1 MRTQIKKNSLV
12 FLSFL
17 CYFNANAQDFKNLDF
32 NEVTNGKLD
41 HWTLE
46 GDGTY
51 DLITVDTLFDT
62 VTLYDGGNTFVKL
75 YTDDTSKIQS
85 AKLVQRAKYEG
96 KYIKDI
102 RIKELF
108 MSNDTTRSRLAGLY
122 IKMYYWD
129 TALNSRRYIYTSGYP
144 FTDSR
149 APRYPDTIGLF
160 SYNGGLEFPAPDFT
174 TRVDSI
180 EINFDIF
187 DFTNP
192 QFKQTLY
199 FDDLQLIYA
208 TASVD
213 IPDKLE
219 SKLYPNPAENI
230 AKLEFTNNE
239 LKRVYVTDL
248 SGRIVLE
255 ITTSKSSLD
264 LDISSWFEGLYTI
277 RCVSENKTSIHKLI
291 KQ

>member
-1 MRTQIKKNSLV
+1 MKAILILIITLISYVNSH
-12 FLSFL
+12 
-17 CYFNANAQDFKNLDF
+17 AQDFKNLDF
-32 NEVTNGKLD
+32 SEVTNGKLD

-108 MSNDTTRSRLAGLY
+108 MSNDTTRRRLAGLY

-174 TRVDSI
+174 DRIDSI
-180 EINFDIF
+180 EISFYVFDYVY
-187 DFTNP
+187 P
-192 QFKQTLY
+192 QFKQQLY
-199 FDDLQLIYA
+199 FDDLELIYA
-208 TASVD
+208 TASAGK
-213 IPDKLE
+213 PDKLE
-219 SKLYPNPAENI
+219 SKLYPNPAENKI
-230 AKLEFTNNE
+230 TLEFTDNE
-239 LKRVYVTDL
+239 PKEIFITDL
-248 SGRIVLE
+248 TGKVILE
-255 ITTSKSSLD
+255 TVTNNSSLS
-264 LDISSWFEGLYTI
+264 LDIGGWHSGVYFI
-277 RCVSENKTSIHKLI
+277 KCINADKTSIHKLI